1 MCVRGGCIFPQTK
14 VQTAFTSRLAGSPLM
29 FVSCLLVP
37 LPRSKVMI
45 LKLPR
50 QRRFS
55 SSVTVNM
62 CSSKH
67 QKHSHLHHVVK
78 THHRGAS
85 ATRRAVLSNALQQ
98 AATTMTNILSV
109 NFEQKWATVLIRI
122 CFFFYLSSKKNCYVI
137 LPMPANTCE
146 TPTKVWI
153 DSKSTIPFLLIIWLN

>member
-1 MCVRGGCIFPQTK
+1 MCVCVGGCIFAQTK
-14 VQTAFTSRLAGSPLM
+14 VQTAFTSRLEGSPLM

-45 LKLPR
+45 LKLSR

-55 SSVTVNM
+55 SSVAVNM
-62 CSSKH
+62 CSGKH

-85 ATRRAVLSNALQQ
+85 ATRCVVLSNALQQ

-109 NFEQKWATVLIRI
+109 MLNRSGP
-122 CFFFYLSSKKNCYVI
+122 LS
-137 LPMPANTCE
+137 
-146 TPTKVWI
+146 
-153 DSKSTIPFLLIIWLN
+153 